1 MTAWHTFT
9 TSEAVTHLR
18 TDRDQGLS
26 DQDVALRLEEYGP
39 NQLEETEGRHPLSIL
54 AAQFTEVMVI
64 ILIIAAVVSYFIGD
78 LKDTVAILII
88 VILNATLGFSQE
100 FRAERAMAALK
111 KLVLPIVKVRRNGE
125 VQEVLATNLVPGDFV
140 LLETGGRVPAD
151 MRLLEASNLRV
162 DESTLT
168 GESVPV
174 EKIESPLG
182 KDNLPIAD
190 QRNMVF
196 MGTAVTYGRGS
207 GVVVETGMRSQLGL
221 IAHMLQSVKREQT
234 PLQRRMDQLGKG
246 LAVAALV
253 LVAMVF
259 AAGLWRGQEP
269 ELMFLTA
276 ISLAVAA
283 VPEGLPAV
291 VTIALALG
299 AQRMARRNALIRKL
313 PAVETLGSV
322 TTICSDKTGTLTE
335 NRMTVTILDVAG
347 RTVDLVQQMHEK
359 MPSLAS
365 DEEPLVMTD
374 TAIPVDA
381 STQPALA
388 LLLIGGSLCNDAT
401 LEAHLQDA
409 ASTTVSEQGGFHAVG
424 DPTEGAI
431 VVAAARMGLWKA
443 EIEKTL
449 PRIAEVPFSSERKRM
464 TTIHQ
469 VGKGVTAES
478 DESGNGSLPLTYL
491 PVLSSAPYIA
501 FTKGAVDCLLEVSNR
516 VWADDHTEP
525 LDGHWSQRIQAA
537 NDQLAEEGIRVLGV
551 GFRPLEALPESIS
564 EAELERGLVFV
575 GMVGMIDPPRSEVKK
590 AIAACRTAGIRP
602 VMITGDHPLTA
613 LHIAEQLGM
622 TDGSQPAVTG
632 QELSLMSMED
642 LENIVQDVAVY
653 ARVSPEHKLKIVQA
667 LQDEGHIVAMTGD
680 GVNDAPAL
688 KKADIGVAMG
698 ITGTDV
704 SKEAADMI
712 LADDNFATI
721 VAAAEEGR
729 TIYDNIRKF
738 IKYTLSSNVGEIVVM
753 LLAPLLGLP
762 VPLLPLQV
770 LWINLVTDGLP
781 GLALGVEPAEPDIM
795 QRSPHPP
802 NESIFARGMWQYI
815 LWVGV
820 LMGLVSLAV
829 QSWGYSHHST
839 TWQTMVFTT
848 LCLSQMGN
856 ALTIRS
862 EKRSL
867 LSIGLFSN
875 PALVGAV
882 LLTLILQMAVIYI
895 PFLQTIFKTVAL
907 NPAELGISLALS
919 TIVFIVAEA
928 VKLISLRSARA
939 KEYQQT

>member
-9 TSEAVTHLR
+9 TSEVVTRLR

-26 DQDVALRLEEYGP
+26 DQDVALRLEEYGL

-88 VILNATLGFSQE
+88 VILNAILGFSQE
-100 FRAERAMAALK
+100 YRAERAMAALK
-111 KLVLPIVKVRRNGE
+111 QLVLPIVKVRRNGE
-125 VQEVLATNLVPGDFV
+125 IQEVSATNLVPGDIV

-151 MRLLEASNLRV
+151 MRLLETSNLRV
-162 DESTLT
+162 DESPLT

-174 EKIESPLG
+174 EKTESPLG

-190 QRNMVF
+190 QRNMAF

-207 GVVVETGMRSQLGL
+207 GVVAETGMRSQLGQ
-221 IAHMLQSVKREQT
+221 IAHMLQSVEREQT

-347 RTVDLVQQMHEK
+347 RTVDLVEQMHQK
-359 MPSLAS
+359 MPSLAL
-365 DEEPLVMTD
+365 DEVPLVLPD
-374 TAIPVDA
+374 TAKPVDA
-381 STQPALA
+381 STQPGLA
-388 LLLIGGSLCNDAT
+388 LLLVGGSLCNDAT
-401 LEAHLQDA
+401 LEAHSPDA
-409 ASTTVSEQGGFHAVG
+409 ASTTGSEQGGFHAVG

-443 EIEKTL
+443 EIEKNL

-478 DESGNGSLPLTYL
+478 NESGNGSLPLTYL

-501 FTKGAVDCLLEVSNR
+501 LTKGAVDCLLDVSNR
-516 VWADDHTEP
+516 VWVDDHTEP
-525 LDGHWSQRIQAA
+525 LDDNWSQRIQAA
-537 NDQLAEEGIRVLGV
+537 NDQLAEKGIRVLGV
-551 GFRPLEALPESIS
+551 GFRPLEALPELIS
-564 EAELERGLVFV
+564 EEELERGLVFV

-602 VMITGDHPLTA
+602 IMITGDHPLTA
-613 LHIAEQLGM
+613 LHIAEQLGI
-622 TDGSQPAVTG
+622 TDGSQPAITG
-632 QELSLMSMED
+632 QELSLMSVEK
-642 LENIVQDVAVY
+642 LKSIVQDVAVY

-667 LQDEGHIVAMTGD
+667 LQDKGHITAMTGD

-721 VAAAEEGR
+721 VSAVEEGR

-738 IKYTLSSNVGEIVVM
+738 IKYTMSSNVGEIVVM
-753 LLAPLLGLP
+753 LLAPLIGLP

-781 GLALGVEPAEPDIM
+781 GLALGVEPAEPDVM

-829 QSWGYSHHST
+829 QSWGYSHHIA

-875 PALVGAV
+875 PILVGAV
-882 LLTLILQMAVIYI
+882 LLTLASQIAVIYV
-895 PFLQTIFKTVAL
+895 PFLQGIFKTVAL
-907 NPAELGISLALS
+907 NPAELGISLGMS

-928 VKLISLRSARA
+928 VKLISSWKARLEA
-939 KEYQQT
+939 YQQA

>member
-1 MTAWHTFT
+1 MTAWHTLT
-9 TSEAVTHLR
+9 TSEATTRLQ
-18 TDRDQGLS
+18 TDHDQGLS
-26 DQDVALRLEEYGP
+26 DEDVARRLEEYGL

-64 ILIIAAVVSYFIGD
+64 ILIVAAVVSYFIGD

-88 VILNATLGFSQE
+88 VVLNAILGFSQE
-100 FRAERAMAALK
+100 YRAERAMAALK
-111 KLVLPIVKVRRNGE
+111 QLVLPIVKVRRNGE
-125 VQEVLATNLVPGDFV
+125 VREVPGPNLVPGDIV

-162 DESTLT
+162 DESPLT

-174 EKIESPLG
+174 DKIESPLG
-182 KDNLPIAD
+182 EDNLPTAD
-190 QRNMVF
+190 QRNMAF

-221 IAHMLQSVKREQT
+221 IAHMLQSVEREQT
-234 PLQRRMDQLGKG
+234 PLQRRMDHLGKG

-253 LVAMVF
+253 LVAIVF
-259 AAGLWRGQEP
+259 AAGLWRGQDP
-269 ELMFLTA
+269 KLMFLTA

-347 RTVDLVQQMHEK
+347 RTVDLVEEMHEK
-359 MPSLAS
+359 MPSLAL
-365 DEEPLVMTD
+365 DEAPLVMPD
-374 TAIPVDA
+374 TAKPVDA
-381 STQPALA
+381 STQPNLA
-388 LLLIGGSLCNDAT
+388 LLLVGGSLCNDAT
-401 LEAHLQDA
+401 LEAYSPDV
-409 ASTTVSEQGGFHAVG
+409 ASTRVSEQGGFHAVG

-464 TTIHQ
+464 TTVHQ
-469 VGKGVTAES
+469 VGKGITAES
-478 DESGNGSLPLTYL
+478 NEGGNGSLPLTYL
-491 PVLSSAPYIA
+491 PVLSSTPYIA
-501 FTKGAVDCLLEVSNR
+501 FTKGAVDCLLKVSNS
-516 VWADDHTEP
+516 VWVDDHTEP
-525 LDGHWSQRIQAA
+525 LDNNWSQRIQAA
-537 NDQLAEEGIRVLGV
+537 NDRLAAKGIRVLGV
-551 GFRPLEALPESIS
+551 GFRPLEVLPESVS
-564 EAELERGLVFV
+564 EAELEHGLVFV
-575 GMVGMIDPPRSEVKK
+575 GMVGMIDPPRSEVKT

-602 VMITGDHPLTA
+602 IMITGDHPLTA
-613 LHIAEQLGM
+613 LHIAEQLGI

-632 QELSLMSMED
+632 QELTAMSMED
-642 LENIVQDVAVY
+642 LKNIVQDVAVY

-667 LQDEGHIVAMTGD
+667 LQDKGHIAAMTGD

-688 KKADIGVAMG
+688 KRADIGVAMG

-721 VAAAEEGR
+721 VAAVEEGR

-753 LLAPLLGLP
+753 LLAPLIGLP

-781 GLALGVEPAEPDIM
+781 GLALGVEPAEPDVM
-795 QRSPHPP
+795 QRHPHPP
-802 NESIFARGMWQYI
+802 DESIFARGMWQYI
-815 LWVGV
+815 LWVGI

-829 QSWGYSHHST
+829 QSWGYGLHST

-856 ALTIRS
+856 ALAIRS

-882 LLTLILQMAVIYI
+882 LLTFALQVAVIYV
-895 PFLQTIFKTVAL
+895 PFLQSIFKTVAL
-907 NPAELGISLALS
+907 SPIELGISLAMS
-919 TIVFIVAEA
+919 TVVLIAAEA
-928 VKLISLRSARA
+928 VKFASSRKARR
-939 KEYQQT
+939 KGYQ